1 MEAFF
6 EQELGEITARAR
18 ALAESG
24 ACPVVIAVDG
34 MAASGKTT
42 LAGLLAQRLDA
53 AVVHMDDFF
62 LPQGFRTP
70 ERLKEPGG
78 NVYYERFLKEV
89 VPYLR
94 CGEPF
99 AYRVFDAH
107 AHRYTGERLVADK
120 PFVIVEGSYARHPRF
135 GEVYDLRI
143 FCKCAPGE
151 QMRRVKAR
159 SPERAEMFRAMWI
172 PMENRYFEAFGIE
185 GSSDLVVT
193 SGPADPA
200 PPLEIER
207 KYLIAYPD
215 IALLDATCTKKIEMV
230 QTYLLGTEGGTS
242 RRVRKSTV
250 DGVTY
255 YRKNEK
261 QKINGTTR
269 IEEQGTI
276 DEKEYN
282 ILLGFADE
290 TRRPIEK
297 TRWCIPMGALT
308 AEVDVFTFW
317 TDRAICEVELPTEDT
332 PVTLPEFLHV
342 IKEVTDDPRYTNAA
356 LAKEVVMEEFGIRN

>member
-1 MEAFF
+1 METYFAK
-6 EQELGEITARAR
+6 ELDEIAAH
-18 ALAESG
+18 ALALRDAG
-24 ACPVVIAVDG
+24 RRPVVIALDG

-53 AVVHMDDFF
+53 GVIHMDDFF

-70 ERLKEPGG
+70 ERLREPGG
-78 NVYYERFLKEV
+78 NVYYERFATEV
-89 VPYLR
+89 IPYLR
-94 CGEPF
+94 CGQPF

-107 AHRYTGERLVADK
+107 AHRYTGERLVEDK
-120 PFVIVEGSYARHPRF
+120 AFLIVEGAYARHPRF
-135 GEVYDLRI
+135 GDPYDLRI

-151 QMRRVKAR
+151 QLRRVKER
-159 SPERAEMFRAMWI
+159 SPERVEMFRAMWI
-172 PMENRYFEAFGIE
+172 PMENRYFEAFSVE
-185 GSSDLVVT
+185 QTSDMVIT

-215 IALLDATCTKKIEMV
+215 LALLDEKCTKKIEMV

-261 QKINGTTR
+261 RKINGTTR

-282 ILLGFADE
+282 LLLGFADE
-290 TRRPIEK
+290 TRHPIEK
-297 TRWCIPMGALT
+297 TRWCIPLGELT

-317 TDRAICEVELPTEDT
+317 MDRAICEVELPTEDT
-332 PVTLPEFLHV
+332 PVTLPDYLHV

-356 LAKEVVMEEFGIRN
+356 LAREVVMEELGMRN